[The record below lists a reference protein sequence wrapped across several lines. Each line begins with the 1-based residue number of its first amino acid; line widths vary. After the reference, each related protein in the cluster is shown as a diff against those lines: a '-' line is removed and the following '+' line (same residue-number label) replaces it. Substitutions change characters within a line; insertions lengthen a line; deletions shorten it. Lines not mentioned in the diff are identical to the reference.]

1 MRRHADRLVEDYA
14 LGRRAFVNYQNRN
27 KRYRT
32 RMNDSV
38 GVSFRTGAAIDI
50 YAAIT
55 KQNKKDAANALI
67 WEALSQRPDDL
78 AAVLAELPKLQE
90 RDEMEHPRIDWGK
103 DAASM
108 TDEEKAAVLA
118 AAERQSFR
126 ISDLLVRLA
135 EQRGEVAG
143 G

>member
-1 MRRHADRLVEDYA
+1 MGKDVFGADRFECSIADCTCKEYVC
-14 LGRRAFVNYQNRN
+14 V
-27 KRYRT
+27 
-32 RMNDSV
+32 M
-38 GVSFRTGAAIDI
+38 
-50 YAAIT
+50 
-55 KQNKKDAANALI
+55 DA
-67 WEALSQRPDDL
+67 
-78 AAVLAELPKLQE
+78 
-90 RDEMEHPRIDWGK
+90 
-103 DAASM
+103 M